1 MKAAAAAVLMLFV
14 AIAAPTADA
23 RRVRCVRDLSKSCR
37 TLPARPFPGRVAMQ
51 MTGMGLV
58 APGPTPVTAPGTD
71 PAPEVPTGDSVPLPP
86 LSPAPTRLGVIAREW
101 SLTLS
106 KTSLPAGNVGV
117 ELQNFGEDAHNLRI
131 ERTDGADDIALEV
144 ALAESGERQ
153 KASGSLAAGSYKV
166 YCALPGH
173 DAQGMHAKLT
183 VTP

>member
-1 MKAAAAAVLMLFV
+1 V
-14 AIAAPTADA
+14 AIAAPAADA

-37 TLPARPFPGRVAMQ
+37 KLPARPFPGRVAMQ
-51 MTGMGLV
+51 MTGMGLI
-58 APGPTPVTAPGTD
+58 APGPTPLGEPAPD
-71 PAPEVPTGDSVPLPP
+71 PATTAVVPTGDPALLPP
-86 LSPAPTRLGVIAREW
+86 PSPAATRLGVVAREW

-106 KTSLPAGNVGV
+106 KTSVPAGQVGV

-131 ERTDGADDIALEV
+131 ERTDGPDAVALEV

-153 KASGSLAAGSYKV
+153 QASGSLAAGSYKV

>member
-1 MKAAAAAVLMLFV
+1 MKAAALALGLMLFV
-14 AIAAPTADA
+14 ATVAPTADA
-23 RRVRCVRDLSKSCR
+23 RRVRCVRDMSKSCR

-51 MTGMGLV
+51 MTGMNLV
-58 APGPTPVTAPGTD
+58 APM
-71 PAPEVPTGDSVPLPP
+71 PAPAPDPGPGAPATTSSPP
-86 LSPAPTRLGVIAREW
+86 PPAPAPAPARLGVIAREW

-106 KTSLPAGNVGV
+106 RTSVQAGPAAV

-131 ERTDGADDIALEV
+131 ERTDEPDDVALEV

-166 YCALPGH
+166 FCTLPGH